1 MTNKSLSTIA
11 IAIGSLLMVNPA
23 SAQSLLPKPQSFM
36 AGKGVFNTNA
46 KSVKIVNEAGDAADN
61 IYSREWTSKNAAD
74 AHQVIRFTR
83 LSGAS
88 SDEAYRLHINKDT
101 LLISAASANGF
112 KYAWQTINQLKT
124 KSGIMACDIADEPAY
139 KWRSLMLDVSRH
151 FEPIEF
157 LKKQIDVMSQYKFN
171 RLHLH
176 LTDAAGWRIEIK
188 RYPRLTN
195 FAAWRPE
202 RTWKQWGK
210 NGARYVEEGTPGAYG
225 GYYTQDQLRD
235 LVAYAAERGIT
246 IVPEIEMPGHSAEVL
261 TAYPELSCTH
271 EPYKQMDFC
280 PGNIG
285 TYDFLENVLKE
296 VMDIFPSKY
305 IHVGG
310 DEAEKRSWPNCPL
323 CQKKMKELGIDNV
336 EGLQANLIAHFGKFL
351 SEHGRQLVGWDEV
364 IAGNLSKNTTVM
376 VWRGTEKAHE
386 AIEHGYDVVLSPG
399 AYCYIDAYQDA
410 PDTQPEAIGGYL
422 PLEKVYSYVPGEDL
436 PDAERKRITG
446 IQANLWAEYI
456 PTPEHME
463 YMLYPRALA
472 IAEIGWNGTK
482 KKDYAEF
489 RQRALKQVELL
500 HKEGVNAFDLKK
512 ERGQR
517 PQSLKPTK
525 HKAVGCKV
533 IYNHRYADKYRAQGD
548 QTLVDGQ
555 HGGWTY
561 NDQKWQGF
569 IGEGWC
575 LDLTLDLGKVQ
586 KISSVSADFMQAYG
600 AWVFFPSE
608 LKISISDDGK
618 NFTEVYDNKWEVDR
632 DIQSGFRNIAWKGS
646 KQARFIRV
654 QGSTTED
661 GGWLFTDEI
670 VVK

>member
-1 MTNKSLSTIA
+1 MTNKPLVA
-11 IAIGSLLMVNPA
+11 ILFGCLLA
-23 SAQSLLPKPQSFM
+23 AQTTTAQSLLPKPQQFKP
-36 AGKGVFNTNA
+36 AKGSFNTSA
-46 KSVKIVNEAGDAADN
+46 SKVKFINEVGKQAEN
-61 IYSREWTSKNAAD
+61 VYTKEWTDKAD
-74 AHQVIRFTR
+74 AEASHVVKLTR
-83 LSGAS
+83 LANPS
-88 SDEAYRLHINKDT
+88 SSEAYRLHITKDT
-101 LLISAASANGF
+101 LLISAASADGF
-112 KYAWQTINQLKT
+112 RHAWQTVAQLRT
-124 KSGIMACDIADEPAY
+124 KSGIMACDINDAPAY

-151 FEPIEF
+151 FQPIEF
-157 LKKQIDVMSQYKFN
+157 IKKQIDVMAQYKFN

-195 FAAWRPE
+195 FAAWRE
-202 RTWKQWGK
+202 GDTWKQWSKGGCK
-210 NGARYVEEGTPGAYG
+210 YLNEGDEGAYG
-225 GYYTQDQLRD
+225 GYYTQQQLRD

-280 PGNIG
+280 PGSVA

-310 DEAEKRSWPNCPL
+310 DEADKASWPTCPL
-323 CQKKMKELGIDNV
+323 CQKKMKELGCDKD
-336 EGLQANLIAHFGKFL
+336 GLQAYLIAHFGKFL
-351 SEHGRQLVGWDEV
+351 SKHGRQLVGWDEV
-364 IAGNLSKNTTVM
+364 IAGNLAKNTTVM

-399 AYCYIDAYQDA
+399 AYCYLDAYQDA
-410 PDTQPEAIGGYL
+410 PNTQKEAIGGYL
-422 PLEKVYSYVPGEDL
+422 PLEKVYNYIPGEDL
-436 PDAERKRITG
+436 PEAERSKITG
-446 IQANLWAEYI
+446 VQANLWTEYI
-456 PTPEHME
+456 PTADHVE

-482 KKDYAEF
+482 TKNYPEF
-489 RQRALKQVELL
+489 RQRALQQIAHLRSQ
-500 HKEGVNAFDLKK
+500 GVNTFDLKNEK
-512 ERGQR
+512 GER
-517 PQSLKPTK
+517 PESLRKTK
-525 HKAVGCKV
+525 HKALGCK
-533 IYNHRYADKYRAQGD
+533 ITFNHRYEDKYKAQGD
-548 QTLVDGQ
+548 QTLVDGE

-561 NDQKWQGF
+561 GDGKWQGF
-569 IGEGWC
+569 LGNKGSC

-586 KISSVSADFMQAYG
+586 KITTVSADYMQSYG

-608 LKISISDDGK
+608 YKISVSEDGN
-618 NFTEVYDNKWEVDR
+618 NFTEVYSNKWDVDR
-632 DIQSGFRNIAWKGS
+632 DIQLGFRTIAWKGS
-646 KQARFIRV
+646 AKARYIRV

-670 VVK
+670 TVK

>member
-1 MTNKSLSTIA
+1 
-11 IAIGSLLMVNPA
+11 
-23 SAQSLLPKPQSFM
+23 
-36 AGKGVFNTNA
+36 
-46 KSVKIVNEAGDAADN
+46 
-61 IYSREWTSKNAAD
+61 
-74 AHQVIRFTR
+74 
-83 LSGAS
+83 
-88 SDEAYRLHINKDT
+88 
-101 LLISAASANGF
+101 
-112 KYAWQTINQLKT
+112 
-124 KSGIMACDIADEPAY
+124 
-139 KWRSLMLDVSRH
+139 
-151 FEPIEF
+151 
-157 LKKQIDVMSQYKFN
+157 
-171 RLHLH
+171 
-176 LTDAAGWRIEIK
+176 
-188 RYPRLTN
+188 
-195 FAAWRPE
+195 
-202 RTWKQWGK
+202 
-210 NGARYVEEGTPGAYG
+210 
-225 GYYTQDQLRD
+225 
-235 LVAYAAERGIT
+235 
-246 IVPEIEMPGHSAEVL
+246 
-261 TAYPELSCTH
+261 
-271 EPYKQMDFC
+271 
-280 PGNIG
+280 
-285 TYDFLENVLKE
+285 
-296 VMDIFPSKY
+296 
-305 IHVGG
+305 
-310 DEAEKRSWPNCPL
+310 
-323 CQKKMKELGIDNV
+323 
-336 EGLQANLIAHFGKFL
+336 
-351 SEHGRQLVGWDEV
+351 
-364 IAGNLSKNTTVM
+364 
-376 VWRGTEKAHE
+376 
-386 AIEHGYDVVLSPG
+386 
-399 AYCYIDAYQDA
+399 
-410 PDTQPEAIGGYL
+410 
-422 PLEKVYSYVPGEDL
+422 
-436 PDAERKRITG
+436 
-446 IQANLWAEYI
+446 
-456 PTPEHME
+456 ME